1 MPKTVIALNSDTG
14 ESFGNF
20 KVGNDE
26 ELMKFISSA
35 NIACG
40 FHAGDPVVMAHTVRL
55 ARDHGVSIGAHP
67 GYPDLMG
74 FGRRRMDVA
83 PEEMKNYIIY
93 QVGALKAFVE
103 GEGLQLRHVWLHG
116 ALQSAAGKDE
126 SLARAIVE
134 GIKMVDPKLIV
145 ASRPTLL
152 SYQMA
157 AKEGL
162 RTAVFVGVD
171 TEYDRD
177 GMPVIQRKKKQTDP
191 KEAAKKAVR
200 IAKEGTLTATTGEEI
215 VLKANAVLVHGDTPN
230 AIDVLKEI
238 RNEFKKEGIEV
249 VPLEKTFPLW
259 NGRTT

>member
-1 MPKTVIALNSDTG
+1 MSKIMIALNSDVG

-20 KVGNDE
+20 KMGNDE

-55 ARDHGVSIGAHP
+55 AKTHGVSIGAHP

-74 FGRRRMDVA
+74 FGRRKMDVN
-83 PEEMKNYIIY
+83 PEEMKDYVVY
-93 QVGALKAFVE
+93 QLGALKAFVE
-103 GEGLQLRHVWLHG
+103 AEGLSLEHVWLHG

-126 SLARAIVE
+126 SMAEAIVE
-134 GIKMVDPKLIV
+134 GIRRVDPKLIM
-145 ASRPTLL
+145 ASRPSLL

-157 AKEGL
+157 ERAGL

-171 TEYDRD
+171 IESDRD
-177 GMPVIQRKKKQTDP
+177 GMPVFQRKKTSSDP
-191 KEAAKKAVR
+191 KEAAAKAVK
-200 IAKEGTLTATTGEEI
+200 IAKEGKLTATTGEEI
-215 VLKANAVLVHGDTPN
+215 DMKANAILVHGDTPN

-238 RNEFKKEGIEV
+238 RKKFEEEGIEV
-249 VPLEKTFPLW
+249 VPLGRMFP
-259 NGRTT
+259 